1 MAVFGSVYYFLSNA
15 GLYFFVHTRIGDAS
29 RQAVGPSFSEDSDT
43 RFGSLVMIVV
53 VETSN
58 PLYVTTV
65 DGAGGEVLYR
75 GLYGVVVVRKIL
87 ITALLPP
94 GI

>member
-1 MAVFGSVYYFLSNA
+1 
-15 GLYFFVHTRIGDAS
+15 
-29 RQAVGPSFSEDSDT
+29 
-43 RFGSLVMIVV
+43 MIVV

-87 ITALLPP
+87 KC
-94 GI
+94 G